1 MKWEVSGTVANNLL
15 FNLFIAVF
23 NNCEKQKLKRFKK
36 QYLEKLVLVLIKRNR
51 YSQFIVITHFLS
63 DYGRSIYI
71 A

>member
-15 FNLFIAVF
+15 FNLFTAVF

-51 YSQFIVITHFLS
+51 YGQFIVITHFLS